1 MFTVGIDLGTTASVI
16 SYLKDGAPEAIQIDG
31 SVTVPS
37 VVNYSEDRPIVG
49 SEAIYRADSANTI
62 FSIKRRMGSNEKIFG
77 RSPAE
82 ISADILSYIKISAE
96 MKLGRKID
104 AAVIT
109 VPAHFSDAQ
118 RTTTKQAASIAGL
131 KVLRLINEPTAAA
144 IAFGLDKRKK
154 GVFAV
159 YDLGGGTFDFSVLRL
174 SDGIFQVLATGGDN
188 NLGGDDVD
196 EKILEGNFLRNGILN
211 STLNEKMLGKR
222 IAKFLKEN
230 LGDQDSVKKDFVIRD
245 TVYDFELT
253 RENAKEYLEKIFE
266 RTFLIS
272 SQVLEDAEISSEDL
286 DGIVLVGGMTK
297 LDLIKNFVAESF
309 KTRIFDDIS
318 PEKAVSF
325 GAAIQANSIVEKDG
339 MLLID
344 VVPLTLG
351 IETFGG
357 GVDKVI
363 HRNTPIPITERREYT
378 TYQDN
383 QTGMKFRVLQGER
396 PLADECRTLAD
407 FELKGIPALPAGL
420 ARVIVEFSID
430 VNGLLNVKAHEK
442 STGVSQEV
450 IVEASAGL
458 SDKDMMEILEKAF
471 REKESDQ
478 IKANNIAIKIETERS
493 IRFWNSIIKE
503 IPEDFQKIA
512 AEKIS
517 KMEEIMAEEKFQEV
531 IPIKNELENIFGRFL
546 DEIINNHLSGKK
558 LQDIRGAHP

>member
-16 SYLKDGAPEAIQIDG
+16 SYLKDGVPEAIQIDG
-31 SVTVPS
+31 GVTVPS
-37 VVNYSEDRPIVG
+37 VVNYSENRPIVG

-62 FSIKRRMGSNEKIFG
+62 FSVKRRMGSNEKIFG

-82 ISADILSYIKISAE
+82 ISSDILSYIKLSAE

-118 RTTTKQAASIAGL
+118 RTATKQAASIAGI

-144 IAFGLDKRKK
+144 IAFGLDKRKN
-154 GVFAV
+154 GIFAV

-188 NLGGDDVD
+188 NLGGDDAD
-196 EKILEGNFLRNGILN
+196 EKILEDNFRRNGIADP
-211 STLNEKMLGKR
+211 TLNEKMLGKR
-222 IAKFLKEN
+222 VAKFLKEN
-230 LGDQDSVKKDFVIRD
+230 LGDQELVKKDFAVRD
-245 TVYDFELT
+245 KIYKFELT
-253 RENAKEYLEKIFE
+253 RENAKKYLKEIFE
-266 RTFLIS
+266 KTFLIS

-297 LDLIKNFVAESF
+297 LDFIKSFVAENF
-309 KTRIFDDIS
+309 KTKIFDDIS

-430 VNGLLNVKAHEK
+430 VNGLLDVKAYEK

-450 IVEASAGL
+450 IVESSAGL
-458 SDKDMMEILEKAF
+458 SDEDMMEILEKAF
-471 REKESDQ
+471 SEKESDQ

-493 IRFWNSIIKE
+493 IRFWKSIIKE

-512 AEKIS
+512 SEKILEL
-517 KMEEIMAEEKFQEV
+517 EEILAREKFQEV
-531 IPIKNELENIFGRFL
+531 IPLKNELENIFGRFL

-558 LQDIRGAHP
+558 LQDIRGA

>member
-16 SYLKDGAPEAIQIDG
+16 SYLKDSAPEAIQIDG
-31 SVTVPS
+31 GVTVPS
-37 VVNYSEDRPIVG
+37 VVNYSENRPIVG

-62 FSIKRRMGSNEKIFG
+62 FSVKRRMGSNEKIFG

-82 ISADILSYIKISAE
+82 ISSDILSYIKLSAE

-118 RTTTKQAASIAGL
+118 RTATKQAASIAGI

-144 IAFGLDKRKK
+144 IAFGLDKRKN
-154 GVFAV
+154 GIFAV

-188 NLGGDDVD
+188 NLGGDDAD
-196 EKILEGNFLRNGILN
+196 EKILEDNFRRNGIADP
-211 STLNEKMLGKR
+211 TLNEKMLGKR
-222 IAKFLKEN
+222 VAKFLKEN
-230 LGDQDSVKKDFVIRD
+230 LGDQELVKKDFAVRD
-245 TVYDFELT
+245 KIYKFELT
-253 RENAKEYLEKIFE
+253 RENARKYLKEIFE
-266 RTFLIS
+266 KTFLIS

-297 LDLIKNFVAESF
+297 LDFIKSFVAENF
-309 KTRIFDDIS
+309 KTKIFDDIS

-396 PLADECRTLAD
+396 PLANECRTLAD

-430 VNGLLNVKAHEK
+430 VNGLLDVKAYEK

-450 IVEASAGL
+450 IVESSAGL
-458 SDKDMMEILEKAF
+458 SDEDMMEILEKAF
-471 REKESDQ
+471 SEKESDQ

-493 IRFWNSIIKE
+493 IRFWKSIIKE

-512 AEKIS
+512 SEKILEL
-517 KMEEIMAEEKFQEV
+517 EEILAREKFQEV
-531 IPIKNELENIFGRFL
+531 IPLKNELENIFGRFL

-558 LQDIRGAHP
+558 LQDIRGA

>member
-16 SYLKDGAPEAIQIDG
+16 SYLKDSAPEAIQIDG
-31 SVTVPS
+31 GVTVPS
-37 VVNYSEDRPIVG
+37 VVNYSENRPIVG

-62 FSIKRRMGSNEKIFG
+62 FSVKRRMGSNEKIFG

-82 ISADILSYIKISAE
+82 ISSDILSYIKLSAE

-118 RTTTKQAASIAGL
+118 RTATKQAASIAGI

-144 IAFGLDKRKK
+144 IAFGLDKRKN
-154 GVFAV
+154 GIFAV

-188 NLGGDDVD
+188 NLGGDDAD
-196 EKILEGNFLRNGILN
+196 EKILEDNFRRNGIADP
-211 STLNEKMLGKR
+211 TLNEKMLGKR
-222 IAKFLKEN
+222 VAKFLKEN
-230 LGDQDSVKKDFVIRD
+230 LGDQELVKKDFAVRD
-245 TVYDFELT
+245 KIYKFELT
-253 RENAKEYLEKIFE
+253 RENAKKYLKEIFE
-266 RTFLIS
+266 KTFLIS

-297 LDLIKNFVAESF
+297 LDFIKSFVAENF
-309 KTRIFDDIS
+309 KTKIFDDIS

-430 VNGLLNVKAHEK
+430 VNGLLDVKAYEK

-450 IVEASAGL
+450 IVESSAGL
-458 SDKDMMEILEKAF
+458 SDEDMMEILEKAF
-471 REKESDQ
+471 SEKESDQ

-493 IRFWNSIIKE
+493 IRFWKSIIKE

-512 AEKIS
+512 SEKILEL
-517 KMEEIMAEEKFQEV
+517 EEILAREKFQEV
-531 IPIKNELENIFGRFL
+531 IPLKNELENIFGRFL

-558 LQDIRGAHP
+558 LQDIRGA

>member
-16 SYLKDGAPEAIQIDG
+16 SYLKDGMPEAIQIDG
-31 SVTVPS
+31 GVTVPS

-62 FSIKRRMGSNEKIFG
+62 FSVKRCMGSNEKIFG
-77 RSPAE
+77 YSPAE
-82 ISADILSYIKISAE
+82 ISADILSYIKMSAE
-96 MKLGRKID
+96 MKLGKKID

-118 RTTTKQAASIAGL
+118 RTATKQAASIAGI
-131 KVLRLINEPTAAA
+131 KILRLINEPTAAA
-144 IAFGLDKRKK
+144 IAFGLDKRKN
-154 GVFAV
+154 GIFAI

-188 NLGGDDVD
+188 NLGGDDAD
-196 EKILEGNFLRNGILN
+196 EKILEDNFRRNGISD

-222 IAKFLKEN
+222 VAKFLKEN
-230 LGDQDSVKKDFVIRD
+230 LGDQELVRKDFAVRD
-245 TVYDFELT
+245 KIYKFELT
-253 RENAKEYLEKIFE
+253 RENAKKYLKEIFA

-297 LDLIKNFVAESF
+297 LDFIKNFVAENF
-309 KTRIFDDIS
+309 KTKIFDDIS

-363 HRNTPIPITERREYT
+363 HRNTPIPIIERREYT

-407 FELKGIPALPAGL
+407 FELKGIPALPAGF

-430 VNGLLNVKAHEK
+430 VNGLLDVKAYEK

-450 IVEASAGL
+450 IVESSAGL
-458 SDKDMMEILEKAF
+458 SDEDMMEILEKAF
-471 REKESDQ
+471 KEKESDQ

-493 IRFWNSIIKE
+493 IRFWKSIIKE

-512 AEKIS
+512 SEKILKLES
-517 KMEEIMAEEKFQEV
+517 VLLEEKFQEAM
-531 IPIKNELENIFGRFL
+531 PIKNELENVFGRFL

-558 LQDIRGAHP
+558 LQDIRGA

>member
-16 SYLKDGAPEAIQIDG
+16 SYLKDGMPEAIQIDG
-31 SVTVPS
+31 GVTVPS

-49 SEAIYRADSANTI
+49 SEAIYRADGANTI
-62 FSIKRRMGSNEKIFG
+62 FSVKRCMGSNEKIFG
-77 RSPAE
+77 YSPAE
-82 ISADILSYIKISAE
+82 ISADILSYIKMSAE
-96 MKLGRKID
+96 MKLGKKID

-118 RTTTKQAASIAGL
+118 RTATKQAASIAGI
-131 KVLRLINEPTAAA
+131 KILRLINEPTAAA
-144 IAFGLDKRKK
+144 IAFGLDKRKN
-154 GVFAV
+154 GIFAI

-188 NLGGDDVD
+188 NLGGDDAD
-196 EKILEGNFLRNGILN
+196 EKILEDNFRRNGIAD

-222 IAKFLKEN
+222 VAKFLKEN
-230 LGDQDSVKKDFVIRD
+230 LGDQELVRKDFAVRD
-245 TVYDFELT
+245 KIYKFELT
-253 RENAKEYLEKIFE
+253 RENAKKYLKEIFA

-297 LDLIKNFVAESF
+297 LDFIKNFVAENF
-309 KTRIFDDIS
+309 RTKIFDDIS

-363 HRNTPIPITERREYT
+363 HRNTPIPIIERREYT

-430 VNGLLNVKAHEK
+430 VNGLLDVKAYEK

-450 IVEASAGL
+450 IVESSAGL
-458 SDKDMMEILEKAF
+458 SDEDMMEILEKAF
-471 REKESDQ
+471 KEKESDQ

-493 IRFWNSIIKE
+493 IRFWKSIIKE
-503 IPEDFQKIA
+503 IPEDFRKIA
-512 AEKIS
+512 SEKILKLES
-517 KMEEIMAEEKFQEV
+517 VLFEEKFQEV

-558 LQDIRGAHP
+558 LRDIRGA

>member
-1 MFTVGIDLGTTASVI
+1 LGTTASVI
-16 SYLKDGAPEAIQIDG
+16 SYLRDDAPEAIQIDG
-31 SVTVPS
+31 NVTVPS
-37 VVNYSEDRPIVG
+37 VVNYSEDRPIIG
-49 SEAIYRADSANTI
+49 REAIYKADSANTI
-62 FSIKRRMGSNEKIFG
+62 FSVKRHMGSNDKIFG

-82 ISADILSYIKISAE
+82 ISADILSYIKMSAE
-96 MKLGRKID
+96 MKLRKKID

-118 RTTTKQAASIAGL
+118 RTATKQAASIAGI

-144 IAFGLDKRKK
+144 IAFGLDKNKK

-174 SDGIFQVLATGGDN
+174 SDGIFQVLSTGGDN

-196 EKILEGNFLRNGILN
+196 EKILEDNFQKNDISN
-211 STLNEKMLGKR
+211 PTLNEKMLGKR
-222 IAKFLKEN
+222 VAKFLKEN
-230 LGDQDSVKKDFVIRD
+230 LGDRESVKKDFVIRNKI
-245 TVYDFELT
+245 YEFELT
-253 RENAKEYLEKIFE
+253 RENAERYLKKIFE

-272 SQVLEDAEISSEDL
+272 SQVLEDAEISEEDL

-297 LDLIKNFVAESF
+297 IDFMKDFVAESF
-309 KTRIFDDIS
+309 KTQIFDDIS

-325 GAAIQANSIVEKDG
+325 GAAIQANSIVKKNG

-396 PLADECRTLAD
+396 PLADECRTLAN
-407 FELKGIPALPAGL
+407 FELKEIPTLPAGL
-420 ARVIVEFSID
+420 ARVVVEFSID

-471 REKESDQ
+471 KEKENDQ
-478 IKANNIAIKIETERS
+478 VKANNIAIKIETERS
-493 IRFWNSIIKE
+493 IKFWKSIIKE

-512 AEKIS
+512 SEKIS
-517 KMEEIMAEEKFQEV
+517 KLEEILSKEKFQEV
-531 IPIKNELENIFGRFL
+531 LPIKNELENIFGKFL

-558 LQDIRGAHP
+558 LQDIRGA

>member
-16 SYLKDGAPEAIQIDG
+16 SYLKDGTPEAIQIDG
-31 SVTVPS
+31 GVTVPS

-49 SEAIYRADSANTI
+49 SEAIYNADSANTI
-62 FSIKRRMGSNEKIFG
+62 FSVKRRMGSNEKIFG

-82 ISADILSYIKISAE
+82 ISADILSYIKMSAE
-96 MKLGRKID
+96 MKLGKKID

-118 RTTTKQAASIAGL
+118 RTATKQAASIAGI

-144 IAFGLDKRKK
+144 IAFGLDKRKN
-154 GVFAV
+154 GIFAV

-188 NLGGDDVD
+188 NLGGDDAD
-196 EKILEGNFLRNGILN
+196 EKILEDNFRRNDITDP
-211 STLNEKMLGKR
+211 TLNEKMLGKR
-222 IAKFLKEN
+222 VAKFLKEN
-230 LGDQDSVKKDFVIRD
+230 LGDQESVKKDFAVRD
-245 TVYDFELT
+245 KICKFELT
-253 RENAKEYLEKIFE
+253 REKAKKYLKEIFA

-297 LDLIKNFVAESF
+297 LDFIKNFVAENF
-309 KTRIFDDIS
+309 KTKIFDDIS

-357 GVDKVI
+357 GVDKII
-363 HRNTPIPITERREYT
+363 HRNTPIPIAERREYT

-396 PLADECRTLAD
+396 PLADECRTLAN

-430 VNGLLNVKAHEK
+430 VNGLLDVKAYEK

-450 IVEASAGL
+450 VVESSAGL
-458 SDKDMMEILEKAF
+458 SDEDMMEILEKAF
-471 REKESDQ
+471 SKKESDQ

-493 IRFWNSIIKE
+493 IRFWKSIIKE

-512 AEKIS
+512 SEKIL
-517 KMEEIMAEEKFQEV
+517 KLEEILAREKFQEV
-531 IPIKNELENIFGRFL
+531 IPLKNELENIFGRFL

-558 LQDIRGAHP
+558 LRDIRGVRS

>member
-1 MFTVGIDLGTTASVI
+1 MFTVGIDLGTTASVV
-16 SYLKDGAPEAIQIDG
+16 SYLKGGMPEAIQIDG
-31 SVTVPS
+31 GVTVPS

-49 SEAIYRADSANTI
+49 NEAIYRADSASTI
-62 FSIKRRMGSNEKIFG
+62 FSVKRRMGSSDKIFG

-82 ISADILSYIKISAE
+82 ISANILSYIKVSTE

-118 RTTTKQAASIAGL
+118 RTATKQAASIAGI

-196 EKILEGNFLRNGILN
+196 EKILEDNFRKNDILN
-211 STLNEKMLGKR
+211 PTLNEKMLGKR
-222 IAKFLKEN
+222 VAKFLKEN
-230 LGDQDSVKKDFVIRD
+230 LGGQESVKKDFAIRNRI
-245 TVYDFELT
+245 YKFELI
-253 RENAKEYLEKIFE
+253 RGNAKKYLKEIFA

-272 SQVLEDAEISSEDL
+272 SQVLEDAEISPEEL

-297 LDLIKNFVAESF
+297 LDLIKNFVAENF
-309 KTRIFDDIS
+309 RAKIFDDIS

-325 GAAIQANSIVEKDG
+325 GAAIHANSIVKKDG

-396 PLADECRTLAD
+396 PLANECRTLAN
-407 FELKGIPALPAGL
+407 FELRGIPPLPAGL
-420 ARVIVEFSID
+420 ARVIVEFSMD

-512 AEKIS
+512 AEKILKLEGVLS
-517 KMEEIMAEEKFQEV
+517 EGKFQEV

-558 LQDIRGAHP
+558 LQDIRGA

>member
-16 SYLKDGAPEAIQIDG
+16 SYLKDSAPEAIQIDG
-31 SVTVPS
+31 GVTVPS
-37 VVNYSEDRPIVG
+37 VVNYSENRPTVG

-62 FSIKRRMGSNEKIFG
+62 FSVKRRMGSNEKIFG

-82 ISADILSYIKISAE
+82 ISSDILSYIKLSAE

-118 RTTTKQAASIAGL
+118 RTATKQAASIAGI

-144 IAFGLDKRKK
+144 IAFGLDKRKN
-154 GVFAV
+154 GIFAV

-188 NLGGDDVD
+188 NLGGDDAD
-196 EKILEGNFLRNGILN
+196 EKILEDNFRRNGIADP
-211 STLNEKMLGKR
+211 TLNEKMLGKR
-222 IAKFLKEN
+222 VAKFLKEN
-230 LGDQDSVKKDFVIRD
+230 LGDQELVKKDFAVRD
-245 TVYDFELT
+245 KIYKFELT
-253 RENAKEYLEKIFE
+253 RENARKYLKEIFE
-266 RTFLIS
+266 KTFLIS

-297 LDLIKNFVAESF
+297 LDFIKSFVAENF
-309 KTRIFDDIS
+309 KTKIFDDIS

-396 PLADECRTLAD
+396 PLANECRTLAD

-430 VNGLLNVKAHEK
+430 VNGLLDVKAYEK

-450 IVEASAGL
+450 IVESSAGL
-458 SDKDMMEILEKAF
+458 SDEDMMEILEKAF
-471 REKESDQ
+471 SEKESDQ

-493 IRFWNSIIKE
+493 IRFWKSIIKE

-512 AEKIS
+512 SEKILEL
-517 KMEEIMAEEKFQEV
+517 EEILAREKFQEV
-531 IPIKNELENIFGRFL
+531 IPLKNELENIFGRFL

-558 LQDIRGAHP
+558 LQDIRGA

>member
-16 SYLKDGAPEAIQIDG
+16 SYLKDSAPEAIQIDG
-31 SVTVPS
+31 GVTVPS
-37 VVNYSEDRPIVG
+37 VVNYSENRPIVG

-62 FSIKRRMGSNEKIFG
+62 FSVKRRMGSNEKIFG

-82 ISADILSYIKISAE
+82 ISSDILSYIKLSAE

-118 RTTTKQAASIAGL
+118 RTATKQAASIAGI

-144 IAFGLDKRKK
+144 IAFGLDKRKN
-154 GVFAV
+154 GIFAV

-188 NLGGDDVD
+188 NLGGDDAD
-196 EKILEGNFLRNGILN
+196 EKILEDNFRRNGIVDP
-211 STLNEKMLGKR
+211 TLNEKMLGKR
-222 IAKFLKEN
+222 VAKFLKEN
-230 LGDQDSVKKDFVIRD
+230 LGDQELVKKDFAVRD
-245 TVYDFELT
+245 KIYKFELT
-253 RENAKEYLEKIFE
+253 RENARKYLKEIFE
-266 RTFLIS
+266 KTFLIS

-297 LDLIKNFVAESF
+297 LDFIKSFVAENF
-309 KTRIFDDIS
+309 KTKIFDDIS

-407 FELKGIPALPAGL
+407 FELKGIPSLPAGL

-430 VNGLLNVKAHEK
+430 VNGLLDVKAYEK

-450 IVEASAGL
+450 IVESSAGL
-458 SDKDMMEILEKAF
+458 SDEDMMEILEKAF
-471 REKESDQ
+471 SEKESDQ

-493 IRFWNSIIKE
+493 IRFWKSIIKE

-512 AEKIS
+512 SEKILEL
-517 KMEEIMAEEKFQEV
+517 EEILAREKFQEV
-531 IPIKNELENIFGRFL
+531 IPLKNELENIFGRFL

-558 LQDIRGAHP
+558 LQDIRGA

>member
-16 SYLKDGAPEAIQIDG
+16 SYVKDGKPEAIQIDG
-31 SVTVPS
+31 GVTVPS

-49 SEAIYRADSANTI
+49 NEAIYKADDANTI
-62 FSIKRRMGSNEKIFG
+62 FSVKRRMGTLEKIFG

-82 ISADILSYIKISAE
+82 ISADILAHIKIAAE
-96 MKLGRKID
+96 LNLGRKIKT
-104 AAVIT
+104 AVIT

-118 RTTTKQAASIAGL
+118 RTATKQAASIAGI

-144 IAFGLDKRKK
+144 IAFGLDKNKQ

-196 EKILEGNFLRNGILN
+196 EKILEDNFQKNGIID
-211 STLNEKMLGKR
+211 STPNEKMLGKR
-222 IAKFLKEN
+222 ISKFLKEN
-230 LGDQDSVKKDFVIRD
+230 LQAKNYIEKDFSIRNKI
-245 TVYDFELT
+245 YKFEL
-253 RENAKEYLEKIFE
+253 EKSDSEKYLKEIFE

-272 SQVLEDAEISSEDL
+272 SQVLDDAEISSNDL
-286 DGIVLVGGMTK
+286 DGVVLVGGMTK
-297 LDLIKNFVAESF
+297 LDFIKELVAKNFEA
-309 KTRIFDDIS
+309 KIFDDIS

-325 GAAIQANSIVEKDG
+325 GAAIHANSIVEKNN

-357 GVDKVI
+357 GVDKII

-383 QTGMKFRVLQGER
+383 QTGMKFRILQGER
-396 PLADECRTLAD
+396 PLANECRTLAN
-407 FELKGIPALPAGL
+407 FELKGIPAMPAGR

-430 VNGLLNVKAHEK
+430 VNGLLDVKAYEK
-442 STGVSQEV
+442 TTGVNQEIV
-450 IVEASAGL
+450 IESSAGL
-458 SDKDMMEILEKAF
+458 SNEDMMEILQKAF
-471 REKESDQ
+471 KEKENDQ

-493 IRFWNSIIKE
+493 IKFWKLIIGE
-503 IPEDFQKIA
+503 IPGEFQKIA
-512 AEKIS
+512 SEKIS
-517 KMEEIMAEEKFQEV
+517 KLEERLSAEKFSEI
-531 IPIKNELENIFGRFL
+531 IPLKNELENLFGKFL
-546 DEIINNHLSGKK
+546 DNIINNHLSGKNVK
-558 LQDIRGAHP
+558 EIKEVTR

>member
-16 SYLKDGAPEAIQIDG
+16 SYLKDGTPEAIQIDG
-31 SVTVPS
+31 GVTVPS
-37 VVNYSEDRPIVG
+37 VVNYSENRPIVG

-62 FSIKRRMGSNEKIFG
+62 FSVKRRMGSNEKIFG

-82 ISADILSYIKISAE
+82 ISSDILSYIKLSAE

-118 RTTTKQAASIAGL
+118 RTATKQAASIAGI

-144 IAFGLDKRKK
+144 IAFGLDKRKN
-154 GVFAV
+154 GIFAV

-188 NLGGDDVD
+188 NLGGDDAD
-196 EKILEGNFLRNGILN
+196 EKILEDNFRRNGIADP
-211 STLNEKMLGKR
+211 TLNEKMLGKR
-222 IAKFLKEN
+222 VAKFLKEN
-230 LGDQDSVKKDFVIRD
+230 LGDQELVKKDFAVRD
-245 TVYDFELT
+245 KIYKFELT
-253 RENAKEYLEKIFE
+253 RENAKKYLKEIFE
-266 RTFLIS
+266 KTFLIS

-297 LDLIKNFVAESF
+297 LDFIKSFVAENF
-309 KTRIFDDIS
+309 KTKIFDDIS

-396 PLADECRTLAD
+396 PLANECRTLAD

-430 VNGLLNVKAHEK
+430 VNGLLDVKAYEK

-450 IVEASAGL
+450 IVESSAGL
-458 SDKDMMEILEKAF
+458 SDEDMMEILEKAF
-471 REKESDQ
+471 SEKESDQ

-493 IRFWNSIIKE
+493 IRFWKSIIKE

-512 AEKIS
+512 SEKILEL
-517 KMEEIMAEEKFQEV
+517 EEILAREKFQEV
-531 IPIKNELENIFGRFL
+531 IPLKNELENIFGRFL

-558 LQDIRGAHP
+558 LQDIRGA

>member
-16 SYLKDGAPEAIQIDG
+16 SYLKDGMPEAIQIDG
-31 SVTVPS
+31 GVTVPS

-62 FSIKRRMGSNEKIFG
+62 FSVKRRMGSNEKIFG
-77 RSPAE
+77 YSPAE
-82 ISADILSYIKISAE
+82 ISADILSYIKMSAE
-96 MKLGRKID
+96 MKLGKKID

-118 RTTTKQAASIAGL
+118 RTATKQAASIAGI
-131 KVLRLINEPTAAA
+131 KILRLINEPTAAA
-144 IAFGLDKRKK
+144 IAFGLDKRKN
-154 GVFAV
+154 GIFAI

-188 NLGGDDVD
+188 NLGGDDAD
-196 EKILEGNFLRNGILN
+196 EKILEDNFRRNGIAD

-222 IAKFLKEN
+222 VAKFLKEN
-230 LGDQDSVKKDFVIRD
+230 LGDQELVRKDFAVRD
-245 TVYDFELT
+245 KIYKFELT
-253 RENAKEYLEKIFE
+253 RENAKKYLKEIFA

-297 LDLIKNFVAESF
+297 LDFIKNFVAENF
-309 KTRIFDDIS
+309 RTKIFDDIS

-363 HRNTPIPITERREYT
+363 HRNTPIPIIERREYT

-430 VNGLLNVKAHEK
+430 VNGLLDVKAYEK

-450 IVEASAGL
+450 IVESSAGL
-458 SDKDMMEILEKAF
+458 SDEDMMEILEKAF
-471 REKESDQ
+471 KEKESDQ

-493 IRFWNSIIKE
+493 IRFWKSIIKE
-503 IPEDFQKIA
+503 IPEDFRKIA
-512 AEKIS
+512 SEKILKLES
-517 KMEEIMAEEKFQEV
+517 VLFEEKFQEV

-558 LQDIRGAHP
+558 LRDIRGA